1 MKTSIKNIIGCLI
14 FILLGAIPFL
24 ALYKPGWVTAFIV
37 ITMTFFLPFIFLLE
51 KAATEET
58 FQTGGVFS
66 FKTGSQFKY
75 EISNLIASKINTCIK
90 LDEAQRKVLQSGA
103 YNLFVIESGQKIIK
117 ELRLTFD
124 LSARASS
131 EHLALTAMQSIFAQE
146 FNSGSTSKLV
156 YFQNLPKESQEFLD
170 YMLGSTML

>member
-14 FILLGAIPFL
+14 FILAGAVPFL
-24 ALYKPGWVTAFIV
+24 ALYKPDWVTAFV
-37 ITMTFFLPFIFLLE
+37 IITIAFCIYFIFLL
-51 KAATEET
+51 KKET
-58 FQTGGVFS
+58 FATGDVFC
-66 FKTGSQFKY
+66 FKNGSQFKY
-75 EISNLIASKINTCIK
+75 EISKLIASKVDACIK

-131 EHLALTAMQSIFAQE
+131 EHLGLTAMQSIFAQE
-146 FNSGSTSKLV
+146 FNSSSNSKLV
-156 YFQNLPKESQEFLD
+156 YFQNLPKESIDSLNE
-170 YMLGSTML
+170 MLGKTMH